1 MSNGYVVPI
10 DPNEL
15 NRFVSFDP
23 RYEDDPGDDIDDDDS
38 LAQSEALA
46 EEMRSLLES
55 QEYKARLQI
64 MLERIPPREA
74 DIIDLY
80 FLMDKRQA
88 DIATIFGMTQ
98 AAVSYRLARGI
109 KRIKFLLDIPD
120 VSREQMQCDLSEV
133 FVVRTSGKE
142 LQDGDPR
149 TIDGIHIDVQIL
161 VHMWETTCQSVVAQ
175 QLNLTQGRVRHR
187 FFKAV
192 ARLKEVASLNT
203 KYEPYSQIFSKIA
216 AKNFNILKEVMLP
229 QWQGRGGDELT

>member
-1 MSNGYVVPI
+1 MSSGYVVPI

-23 RYEDDPGDDIDDDDS
+23 RCDDEDDDGDDLI
-38 LAQSEALA
+38 AENEALA
-46 EEMRSLLES
+46 EELRALLES
-55 QEYKARLQI
+55 QEYKARLQV

-120 VSREQMQCDLSEV
+120 VSKEQMQVDLAEV
-133 FVVRTSGKE
+133 FFVRVGGRE
-142 LQDGDPR
+142 ALDGDPR
-149 TIDGIHIDVQIL
+149 TIDGVHIDVQIL
-161 VHMWETTCQSVVAQ
+161 LHMWETTCQSVVAQ
-175 QLNLTQGRVRHR
+175 HLNLTQGRVRHR

-192 ARLKEVASLNT
+192 ARLQEAAVQNA

>member
-1 MSNGYVVPI
+1 MGNGYVVPI

-23 RYEDDPGDDIDDDDS
+23 RYDDDWGERDDEEEVEEDE
-38 LAQSEALA
+38 QLA
-46 EEMRSLLES
+46 EMRALLETT
-55 QEYKARLQI
+55 EYRARLQPL
-64 MLERIPPREA
+64 LERIPEREA
-74 DIIDLY
+74 DIIELY

-120 VSREQMQCDLSEV
+120 VSREQMVSDLSEV
-133 FVVRTSGKE
+133 FVFNAKALKGGRAEGSERGA
-142 LQDGDPR
+142 DGL
-149 TIDGIHIDVQIL
+149 HIDVLIL
-161 VHMWETTCQSVVAQ
+161 LHMWETTCQSVVAQ
-175 QLNLTQGRVRHR
+175 QLKLTQGRVRHR

-192 ARLKEVASLNT
+192 ARLKDAAAQNP
-203 KYEPYSQIFSKIA
+203 KYDPYSQIFGKIA

>member
-15 NRFVSFDP
+15 NRFVFCDP
-23 RYEDDPGDDIDDDDS
+23 RYDGWADNDEDERADIEENE
-38 LAQSEALA
+38 QLA
-46 EEMRSLLES
+46 EMRALLET
-55 QEYKARLQI
+55 QEYKVKLHPL
-64 MLERIPPREA
+64 LERIPVREA
-74 DIIDLY
+74 DIIELY

-109 KRIKFLLDIPD
+109 KRIKFLLEIPD
-120 VSREQMQCDLSEV
+120 VSREQMLIDLSEV
-133 FVVRTSGKE
+133 FVARTGGKASQE
-142 LQDGDPR
+142 GDQR

-161 VHMWETTCQSVVAQ
+161 IHMWETTCQSVVAQ

-192 ARLKEVASLNT
+192 ARLEDIAAQNS
-203 KYEPYSQIFSKIA
+203 KYEPYRAIFCKIA
-216 AKNFNILKEVMLP
+216 QRGFNLLHEVKLP
-229 QWQGRGGDELT
+229 QWQGRGGDEIT

>member
-23 RYEDDPGDDIDDDDS
+23 RCDDGEDDYDEDDS

-46 EEMRSLLES
+46 EEMRGLLES
-55 QEYKARLQI
+55 QEYKARLQL

-120 VSREQMQCDLSEV
+120 VSREQMQGDLSEV
-133 FVVRTSGKE
+133 FVVRTGGKE
-142 LQDGDPR
+142 IQDGDPR

-161 VHMWETTCQSVVAQ
+161 LHMWETTCQSVVAQ

-192 ARLKEVASLNT
+192 ARLKEVASQNS

-216 AKNFNILKEVMLP
+216 AKNFNILKEVQLP
-229 QWQGRGGDELT
+229 QWAGRGGDELT

>member
-1 MSNGYVVPI
+1 MSHGYVVPV

-23 RYEDDPGDDIDDDDS
+23 RDDDWDRDDVEEEEN
-38 LAQSEALA
+38 AELA
-46 EEMRSLLES
+46 EMRAALES
-55 QEYKARLQI
+55 QECKVQLQPL
-64 MLERIPPREA
+64 LERIPEREA
-74 DIIDLY
+74 DIIQLY

-88 DIATIFGMTQ
+88 DIALIFGMTQ

-120 VSREQMQCDLSEV
+120 VSREQMQKDLSEI
-133 FVVRTSGKE
+133 FTTKAGGKE
-142 LQDGDPR
+142 SDWGPR

-161 VHMWETTCQSVVAQ
+161 IHMWETTCQSVVAQ

-192 ARLKEVASLNT
+192 TRLKEIAAQNP
-203 KYEPYSQIFSKIA
+203 KYEPYSQIFSKIS
-216 AKNFNILKEVMLP
+216 AKNFNILKEVCLP
-229 QWQGRGGDELT
+229 QWMGRGGDELT

>member
-1 MSNGYVVPI
+1 MSNGYVVPV

-23 RYEDDPGDDIDDDDS
+23 REEDWDEDPERC
-38 LAQSEALA
+38 AA
-46 EEMRSLLES
+46 EEEELQLLEMQALLEK
-55 QEYKARLQI
+55 QEYKSQLRPL
-64 MLERIPPREA
+64 LERIPEREA
-74 DIIDLY
+74 DIIELY

-120 VSREQMQCDLSEV
+120 VSREQMQRDLSEI
-133 FVVRTSGKE
+133 FTVRASGKE
-142 LQDGDPR
+142 SQEWGSR

-161 VHMWETTCQSVVAQ
+161 LHMWETTCQSVVAQ

-192 ARLKEVASLNT
+192 ARLKEVADQNS
-203 KYEPYSQIFSKIA
+203 KYEPYSQIFSKIS
-216 AKNFNILKEVMLP
+216 AKSFNILREVSLP
-229 QWQGRGGDELT
+229 QWRGRGGDELA

>member
-1 MSNGYVVPI
+1 MSSGYVVPI
-10 DPNEL
+10 DPNDL

-23 RYEDDPGDDIDDDDS
+23 RYEDDEDEYDDDA

-55 QEYKARLQI
+55 QEYKQRLQV

-88 DIATIFGMTQ
+88 DIATIFAMTQ

-109 KRIKFLLDIPD
+109 KRIRFLLDIPD
-120 VSREQMQCDLSEV
+120 VSREQMLSDLSEV
-133 FVVRTSGKE
+133 FVVRAGSKD

-175 QLNLTQGRVRHR
+175 QLRLTQGRVRHR

-192 ARLKEVASLNT
+192 ARLKEAATQNP
-203 KYEPYSQIFSKIA
+203 KYEPYSVIFNKISN
-216 AKNFNILKEVMLP
+216 KNFNVLREVVLP
-229 QWQGRGGDELT
+229 QWQGRGGDEIT